1 MASRNEKCSHCGT
14 TLVVPSEVHVF
25 KCSLCHGITHSR
37 PPSIMGPL
45 SHAYNSVSHVADR
58 FRGFINTITNNNN
71 PRFGYNNYY
80 YPPNPYHH
88 QSLRPCSSYPSMMMT
103 PNSYGPKRAVLC
115 GICYHGRSYRLRGS
129 VTDVKCMRYFLMNK
143 FGFPSDSILM
153 LTDDK
158 EERNP
163 LRIPT
168 RCNIEMALRWLIEGS
183 KSGDSL
189 VFFFSGHGTQELDLN
204 MDEIDG
210 YDEAICPLDF
220 EYQGKILDDE
230 INATIVRPLPH
241 GAKLHAIFDACHS
254 GTLLDLPFFCKI
266 NREGFY
272 IWEDHRRPRIYKGT
286 NGGLAICISA
296 CDDGQVSVDTSALS
310 GREVTG
316 ALTYSLI
323 KAMENNEH
331 GLTYGHLLKA
341 MRSTIRATKTGIVG
355 LNNGPIASLLNT
367 LLGLKITQVPQ
378 LSSSEMFDIY
388 AKQFVI

>member
-1 MASRNEKCSHCGT
+1 MASRNERCSHCGT

-25 KCSLCHGITHSR
+25 KCALCHGITHTR
-37 PPSIMGPL
+37 PSSIGPL

-58 FRGFINTITNNNN
+58 FRGFINTIITNNNN
-71 PRFGYNNYY
+71 PSRFGHNYY
-80 YPPNPYHH
+80 YP
-88 QSLRPCSSYPSMMMT
+88 QSLRPCSYPMMMA

-143 FGFPSDSILM
+143 FGFSSDSILM

-168 RCNIEMALRWLIEGS
+168 RNNIQMALRWLIEGS

-220 EYQGKILDDE
+220 EHQGKILDDE

-241 GAKLHAIFDACHS
+241 GAKLHAIIDACHS
-254 GTLLDLPFFCKI
+254 GTLLDLPYFCKI
-266 NREGFY
+266 NREGYY
-272 IWEDHRRPRIYKGT
+272 IWEDHRRPGIYKGT

-296 CDDGQVSVDTSALS
+296 CGDAQVSVDTSALN

-323 KAMENNEH
+323 KAMENEH
-331 GLTYGHLLKA
+331 GLTYGHLLNV
-341 MRSTIRATKTGIVG
+341 MRSNIRATKTGIVG

-378 LSSSEMFDIY
+378 LSSSEIFDIY
-388 AKQFVI
+388 AKQFVL

>member
-1 MASRNEKCSHCGT
+1 
-14 TLVVPSEVHVF
+14 
-25 KCSLCHGITHSR
+25 
-37 PPSIMGPL
+37 
-45 SHAYNSVSHVADR
+45 
-58 FRGFINTITNNNN
+58 
-71 PRFGYNNYY
+71 
-80 YPPNPYHH
+80 
-88 QSLRPCSSYPSMMMT
+88 
-103 PNSYGPKRAVLC
+103 
-115 GICYHGRSYRLRGS
+115 
-129 VTDVKCMRYFLMNK
+129 
-143 FGFPSDSILM
+143 
-153 LTDDK
+153 
-158 EERNP
+158 
-163 LRIPT
+163 
-168 RCNIEMALRWLIEGS
+168 MALRWLIEGS

-230 INATIVRPLPH
+230 INATI
-241 GAKLHAIFDACHS
+241 
-254 GTLLDLPFFCKI
+254 
-266 NREGFY
+266 
-272 IWEDHRRPRIYKGT
+272 
-286 NGGLAICISA
+286 
-296 CDDGQVSVDTSALS
+296 ALS

-331 GLTYGHLLKA
+331 GLTYGHLLNA

>member
-1 MASRNEKCSHCGT
+1 MASRNERCSHCGT

-25 KCSLCHGITHSR
+25 KCALCHGITHSR

-220 EYQGKILDDE
+220 EYQGKGFIYGRITGVQEFLK
-230 INATIVRPLPH
+230 
-241 GAKLHAIFDACHS
+241 GQM
-254 GTLLDLPFFCKI
+254 
-266 NREGFY
+266 EGLQFVFQ
-272 IWEDHRRPRIYKGT
+272 
-286 NGGLAICISA
+286 L
-296 CDDGQVSVDTSALS
+296 VMMALS

-331 GLTYGHLLKA
+331 GLTYGHLLNA